1 MRNLYY
7 ETTIYKQ
14 IKDKRA
20 DRKKRIQNDISSYGS
35 DILNSDEL
43 KEAYDQ
49 THHLWS
55 TVGEHTLRVTA
66 SSVMICYVLRK
77 LGIKANIPAVVIG
90 SLCHDLGILKRDEK
104 YSSNKE
110 CSKEH
115 PSDSV
120 KVARELVPDL
130 TDHSADIIERHM
142 WPAGSSKAPN
152 SLEGLIVSSADKYAA
167 VKDLVKGSD
176 INNTGVRNVI
186 RSETEKIKN
195 QIEKMQTY
203 KLFIGN
209 GDKYID
215 RDEVLRLIDEKIKE
229 CSE

>member
-14 IKDKRA
+14 IKEKR
-20 DRKKRIQNDISSYGS
+20 DNRKKRIQKDISSYGS

-195 QIEKMQTY
+195 QIEQ
-203 KLFIGN
+203 
-209 GDKYID
+209 
-215 RDEVLRLIDEKIKE
+215 
-229 CSE
+229 

>member
-1 MRNLYY
+1 MRNQYC

-195 QIEKMQTY
+195 QIEQ
-203 KLFIGN
+203 
-209 GDKYID
+209 
-215 RDEVLRLIDEKIKE
+215 
-229 CSE
+229 

>member
-14 IKDKRA
+14 IKEKR
-20 DRKKRIQNDISSYGS
+20 DNRKKRIQKDISSYGS

-49 THHLWS
+49 THHLWA

-66 SSVMICYVLRK
+66 SSVMICYALRK

-90 SLCHDLGILKRDEK
+90 SLCHDLGILRRDEK

-110 CSKEH
+110 CSREH

-130 TDHSADIIERHM
+130 TDQSADIIERHM

-152 SLEGLIVSSADKYAA
+152 SLEGIIVSSADKYAA

-195 QIEKMQTY
+195 QIEQ
-203 KLFIGN
+203 
-209 GDKYID
+209 
-215 RDEVLRLIDEKIKE
+215 
-229 CSE
+229 

>member
-14 IKDKRA
+14 IKEKR
-20 DRKKRIQNDISSYGS
+20 DNRKKRLQKDISSYGS

-66 SSVMICYVLRK
+66 SSVMICYALRK

-90 SLCHDLGILKRDEK
+90 SLCHDLGILRRDEK

-110 CSKEH
+110 CSREH

-130 TDHSADIIERHM
+130 TDQSADIIERHM

-152 SLEGLIVSSADKYAA
+152 SLEGIIVSSADKYAA

-195 QIEKMQTY
+195 QIEQ
-203 KLFIGN
+203 
-209 GDKYID
+209 
-215 RDEVLRLIDEKIKE
+215 
-229 CSE
+229 

>member
-14 IKDKRA
+14 IKEKR
-20 DRKKRIQNDISSYGS
+20 DNRKKRIQKDISSYGS

-90 SLCHDLGILKRDEK
+90 SLCHDLGILRRDEK

-110 CSKEH
+110 CSREH

-130 TDHSADIIERHM
+130 TDQSADIIERHM

-152 SLEGLIVSSADKYAA
+152 SLEGIIVSSADKYAA

-195 QIEKMQTY
+195 QIEQ
-203 KLFIGN
+203 
-209 GDKYID
+209 
-215 RDEVLRLIDEKIKE
+215 
-229 CSE
+229 